1 MYLSVHAT
9 AGVLIGSYAANS
21 PVAFLVGVASHFLLD
36 MLPHRDGMEPESNLS
51 IRQVRQ
57 RYFDKI
63 VGIIYLDVCLSIVVA
78 GALLTNNIHFVT
90 PAIIWGILGA
100 VLPDLLQVCAFLL
113 PKIGWLRRFQALHN
127 LLHYNPKRQ
136 ISFVTG
142 HVTQFVTLVSFVY
155 PLV

>member
-78 GALLTNNIHFVT
+78 GALLQQHSLCHPCYHLGYFRRRAAR
-90 PAIIWGILGA
+90 PAASLCIPAAENWLAEAVPGA
-100 VLPDLLQVCAFLL
+100 A
-113 PKIGWLRRFQALHN
+113 
-127 LLHYNPKRQ
+127 
-136 ISFVTG
+136 
-142 HVTQFVTLVSFVY
+142 
-155 PLV
+155 